1 MNGPRRRIAV
11 AVTIS
16 AAAILAAGCGI
27 SGTVAPGPAAR
38 APAPAPV
45 TLNSALATTAGT
57 WAVAVMGGSSASHNN
72 FWQIFRRPSGSA
84 RWELVT
90 PPGVP
95 DNGGLLLADVSGQ
108 SLIAGFRPSLH
119 LAYTPLTATRDGGLA
134 WSSANPLD
142 GAVAAAP
149 DALAA
154 APGSGQLLALL
165 ANGTALLAAPGYAS
179 WSTLVTERNLAATSA
194 GQRCGLA
201 SLTVAVFTP
210 AGTPLLAGTCAKP
223 GIAGIFADQ
232 AGTWK
237 PAGPPLPATLARQ
250 AITVLRLTRLADRT
264 VALLAAGTGR
274 AETLL
279 AAWSSGNDTH
289 WALSPPLRLN
299 GAQLASASF
308 GSDGTAAVT
317 LTANRGETI
326 TGAGASWQSLPALP
340 PGTATLAPAPA
351 GGLDALAVHRSTLT
365 VWHLAPGALTWHATQ
380 TIDVPI
386 QFGTSG

>member
-1 MNGPRRRIAV
+1 
-11 AVTIS
+11 
-16 AAAILAAGCGI
+16 
-27 SGTVAPGPAAR
+27 
-38 APAPAPV
+38 
-45 TLNSALATTAGT
+45 
-57 WAVAVMGGSSASHNN
+57 
-72 FWQIFRRPSGSA
+72 
-84 RWELVT
+84 
-90 PPGVP
+90 
-95 DNGGLLLADVSGQ
+95 
-108 SLIAGFRPSLH
+108 
-119 LAYTPLTATRDGGLA
+119 
-134 WSSANPLD
+134 
-142 GAVAAAP
+142 
-149 DALAA
+149 
-154 APGSGQLLALL
+154 
-165 ANGTALLAAPGYAS
+165 
-179 WSTLVTERNLAATSA
+179 
-194 GQRCGLA
+194 
-201 SLTVAVFTP
+201 VFPP

-274 AETLL
+274 AATLLAAWSSGNDTHWALSPPLRLNGTLL

-326 TGAGASWQSLPALP
+326 TGAGASWQSLPVLP

-365 VWHLAPGALTWHATQ
+365 VWHLAPGALAWHATQ